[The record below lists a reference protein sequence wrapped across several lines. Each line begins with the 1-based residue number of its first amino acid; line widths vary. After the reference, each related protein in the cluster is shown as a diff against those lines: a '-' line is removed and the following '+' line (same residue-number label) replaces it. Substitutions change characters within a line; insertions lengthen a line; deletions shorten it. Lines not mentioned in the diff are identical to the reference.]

1 MWPLSSRFNVVE
13 GNIEAEIDDAL
24 LKKFLLQRVNYDG
37 WPKTIFEEFPMTI
50 LCDAMRKVPSI
61 LFRTLAAPRATT
73 FFTVPNCF
81 LQAVLY
87 GSATATASPPS
98 KEVLAKEPPLP
109 EALPINI
116 VLYQFEACYFCNKV
130 KVVEV
135 NPPNKKEIKW
145 TEYQKV
151 PILMV
156 DGEQLNDSSVIIDNL
171 GHKILSKIIVDS
183 TFEDEE
189 TKWR

>member
-1 MWPLSSRFNVVE
+1 M
-13 GNIEAEIDDAL
+13 I
-24 LKKFLLQRVNYDG
+24 
-37 WPKTIFEEFPMTI
+37 
-50 LCDAMRKVPSI
+50 CDAMRKVPSI

>member
-1 MWPLSSRFNVVE
+1 
-13 GNIEAEIDDAL
+13 
-24 LKKFLLQRVNYDG
+24 
-37 WPKTIFEEFPMTI
+37 
-50 LCDAMRKVPSI
+50 MR
-61 LFRTLAAPRATT
+61 
-73 FFTVPNCF
+73 
-81 LQAVLY
+81 
-87 GSATATASPPS
+87 